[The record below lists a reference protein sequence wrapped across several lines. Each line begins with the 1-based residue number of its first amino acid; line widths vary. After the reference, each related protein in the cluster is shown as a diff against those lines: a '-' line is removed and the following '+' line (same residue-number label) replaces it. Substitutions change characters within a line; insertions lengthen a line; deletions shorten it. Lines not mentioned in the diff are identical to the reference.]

1 MQANLHLTAEFL
13 FMTLLVV
20 IKLISFANF
29 ISIYY
34 GVSNLAV
41 QRKGARLG

>member
-34 GVSNLAV
+34 GVSNLCCA
-41 QRKGARLG
+41 KEGG